1 MAAADFHIQAVVFDL
16 DDTLFRER
24 DYVRSGFSAVG
35 QHLRGQLHSR
45 VDFEGWMWRRFLAGR
60 REKMFD
66 ALSRRFRLGLK
77 QAAIRRLVELYRRH
91 RPRIRPCRG
100 VEELLGSLRRRRV
113 KLGLLSDGYLPAQR
127 LKLSAAGLE
136 RHFHAVVFTE
146 EMGRSAW
153 KPSPAGFVRIRRR
166 LGAPAAACAYVAD
179 NPAKDFLAP
188 NQLGWLTV
196 QWRRAGQLHA
206 DNPAPDGGK
215 PRRVVRSGPEL
226 MRVLL
231 DRCRGGQRRGP

>member
-1 MAAADFHIQAVVFDL
+1 MAPAGFHIQAVVFDL

-35 QHLRGQLHSR
+35 QHLRGRLHSR
-45 VDFEGWMWRRFLAGR
+45 ADFEGWMWRRFLSGR

-66 ALSRRFRLGLK
+66 ALSRHFRLGLK

-100 VEELLGSLRRRRV
+100 VAELLGSLRRRRV
-113 KLGLLSDGYLPAQR
+113 KLGLLTDGYLPTQR

-136 RHFHAVVFTE
+136 RYFHAVVFTE
-146 EMGRSAW
+146 QMGRSAW
-153 KPSPAGFVRIRRR
+153 KPSPAGFVSIRRR
-166 LGAPAAACAYVAD
+166 LGAPATACAYVAD

-196 QWRRAGQLHA
+196 QWRRARQLHA
-206 DNPAPDGGK
+206 HNPAPDGGK
-215 PRRVVRSGPEL
+215 SRIVVRSGPEL
-226 MRVLL
+226 MRVVLH
-231 DRCRGGQRRGP
+231 RSRGGQTLT